1 MWEINAKINSD
12 WKDQRDVLYILDRE
26 YQPLRLSQ
34 SHKGS
39 KTTYAFMLKQM
50 IPFLKLDMISLKIFF
65 ILRTLSQRSD
75 QIVRS
80 NQQLVGDTKAVLTLH
95 CVHKLFF

>member
-1 MWEINAKINSD
+1 MWEINAKNNSD
-12 WKDQRDVLYILDRE
+12 WKDQRDILYILDRE

-50 IPFLKLDMISLKIFF
+50 IPFLKLDMISLEDFLHFKNIIAKI
-65 ILRTLSQRSD
+65 RPDCKVKPTVSGR
-75 QIVRS
+75 
-80 NQQLVGDTKAVLTLH
+80 H
-95 CVHKLFF
+95 